1 MPTEAEEH
9 LIDPTHEKEHTM
21 EQQDLKRSYRLFV
34 GVDIASVHP
43 SAPIT
48 TMNYE
53 IYNPSYKSVDS

>member
-9 LIDPTHEKEHTM
+9 LIDPTHEKEHTV

-48 TMNYE
+48 TMNY
-53 IYNPSYKSVDS
+53 